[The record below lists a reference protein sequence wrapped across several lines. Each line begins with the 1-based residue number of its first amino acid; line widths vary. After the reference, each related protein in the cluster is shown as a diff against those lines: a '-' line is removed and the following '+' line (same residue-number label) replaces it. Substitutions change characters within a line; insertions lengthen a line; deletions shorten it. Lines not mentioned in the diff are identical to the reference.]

1 MEIINRQRK
10 KRQNTLIATICH
22 ETITKIVTFITS
34 ILIGNVFPSFK
45 IWLPQ
50 VMASLSRKP
59 QLLGSL
65 QQLLTTFKFGNI
77 YNITRKSSHATL
89 RMAFQIQLP
98 IDIRNGPE
106 EIIELTA
113 DTPLFGLLDLKNI
126 NGELSYKRDFDAE
139 NVKQNISFKL
149 DYGFLGPTSNVAI
162 LEPGTNPNLDE
173 EILHTAEMYK
183 NEFAL
188 KDDNFL
194 DIVADEAIYR

>member
-65 QQLLTTFKFGNI
+65 QQLLTVFHVTSHTDTDRHK
-77 YNITRKSSHATL
+77 RKLANS
-89 RMAFQIQLP
+89 RMEKTDPIQRL
-98 IDIRNGPE
+98 
-106 EIIELTA
+106 IE
-113 DTPLFGLLDLKNI
+113 GKNI
-126 NGELSYKRDFDAE
+126 WNLAVIDNIDFKE
-139 NVKQNISFKL
+139 RHLN
-149 DYGFLGPTSNVAI
+149 
-162 LEPGTNPNLDE
+162 LEIYI
-173 EILHTAEMYK
+173 ILHEKAHMRLYVWLSK
-183 NEFAL
+183 Y
-188 KDDNFL
+188 NFQ
-194 DIVADEAIYR
+194 